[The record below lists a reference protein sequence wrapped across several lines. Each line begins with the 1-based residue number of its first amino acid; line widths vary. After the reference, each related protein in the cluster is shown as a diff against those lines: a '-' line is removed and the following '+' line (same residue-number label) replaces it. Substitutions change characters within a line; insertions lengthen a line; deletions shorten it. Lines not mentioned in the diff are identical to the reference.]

1 MKLKPVLTELT
12 IPKVLFRLSESG
24 LNILNKMFGESARS
38 VVKRS
43 KMRT

>member
-1 MKLKPVLTELT
+1 MVLSTEYICILL
-12 IPKVLFRLSESG
+12 VFRLSESG
-24 LNILNKMFGESARS
+24 LNSLNKMFGESARL

>member
-1 MKLKPVLTELT
+1 MVLLRDY
-12 IPKVLFRLSESG
+12 ICILLVLRLSESC

>member
-1 MKLKPVLTELT
+1 MVLSTEYICILL
-12 IPKVLFRLSESG
+12 VFRLSESG

>member
-1 MKLKPVLTELT
+1 MVLSRDYIC
-12 IPKVLFRLSESG
+12 IPLVFRLSESG
-24 LNILNKMFGESARS
+24 LNILNKMFGESACS

>member
-1 MKLKPVLTELT
+1 MVLSRDYICILL
-12 IPKVLFRLSESG
+12 VFRLSESG
-24 LNILNKMFGESARS
+24 LNSLIKMFGESARS

>member
-1 MKLKPVLTELT
+1 MVLSTEYICILL
-12 IPKVLFRLSESG
+12 VSRLSEGG

-38 VVKRS
+38 LVKRS